1 MKIFELTYENLVE
14 ELARKYGKGEY
25 HATAIFRQLYGRMNT
40 DMAASGEFASLFCRV
55 GNRGLTTISY

>member
-40 DMAASGEFASLFCRV
+40 DMAGEFKFKV
-55 GNRGLTTISY
+55 HHNHIN